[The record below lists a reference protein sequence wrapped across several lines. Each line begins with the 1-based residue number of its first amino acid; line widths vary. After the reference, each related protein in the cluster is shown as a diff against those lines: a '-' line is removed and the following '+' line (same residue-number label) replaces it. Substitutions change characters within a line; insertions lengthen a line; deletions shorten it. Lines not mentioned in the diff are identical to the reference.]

1 MPLARLHSITLRMTH
16 PVVMVVLLLLMQVQN
31 LMPMLE
37 LLSEDRTQLG
47 ESVYLDEAPKE
58 HPMAPNQAFLSKLA
72 KSSHLLEI
80 ILSVRLVEQFIQL
93 LVLNK
98 EVKL

>member
-1 MPLARLHSITLRMTH
+1 M
-16 PVVMVVLLLLMQVQN
+16 VMVVLLLLMQVQN

-47 ESVYLDEAPKE
+47 ESVYLDEAPEE
-58 HPMAPNQAFLSKLA
+58 HQMAPKKAFLSKLV

-80 ILSVRLVEQFIQL
+80 ILSIRLVE
-93 LVLNK
+93 
-98 EVKL
+98 

>member
-1 MPLARLHSITLRMTH
+1 M
-16 PVVMVVLLLLMQVQN
+16 
-31 LMPMLE
+31 
-37 LLSEDRTQLG
+37 QLG
-47 ESVYLDEAPKE
+47 EGDEAPKE
-58 HPMAPNQAFLSKLA
+58 HPMATKAFRSKLV

-80 ILSVRLVEQFIQL
+80 ILSVWLVEQLIQL